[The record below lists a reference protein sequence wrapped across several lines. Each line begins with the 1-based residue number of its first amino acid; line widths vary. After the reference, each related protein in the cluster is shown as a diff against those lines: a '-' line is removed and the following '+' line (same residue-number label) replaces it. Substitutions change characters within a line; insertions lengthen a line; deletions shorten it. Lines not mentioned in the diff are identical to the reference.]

1 MVNSPEVGETIVFN
15 ADITGGENIANYDL
29 VWHFDESALE
39 LVSSDKGRYIPT
51 GGLSKGIGN
60 GDGTL
65 ETATFRVKAIKS
77 STVRLSGFFTAPN
90 GLIFIPTF
98 ESAEVNAFV
107 FGDVNRDGV
116 VDIRDVVLVATNF
129 GKPVPDEG
137 HPADVNADGMINI
150 VDLVKVAGAL
160 RDGDSAPTLLTH
172 ASELNLTKADVQ
184 KWLTQAQQLQLTDPT
199 SLRGIRFLEQLL
211 EALTPKETA
220 LLHNYP
226 NPFNPETWIP
236 YQLAQ
241 PADVTVTIY
250 AADGTL
256 VRKLDLGH
264 QPAGMYQSRNRAAH
278 WDGKNAVGEP
288 VASGVY
294 YYTLTAGDFS
304 ATRKMLILK

>member
-1 MVNSPEVGETIVFN
+1 MIS
-15 ADITGGENIANYDL
+15 
-29 VWHFDESALE
+29 
-39 LVSSDKGRYIPT
+39 
-51 GGLSKGIGN
+51 
-60 GDGTL
+60 
-65 ETATFRVKAIKS
+65 
-77 STVRLSGFFTAPN
+77 
-90 GLIFIPTF
+90 IPTF
-98 ESAEVNAFV
+98 ESAQVNAFV

-129 GKPVPDEG
+129 GNPVPEEG

-172 ASELNLTKADVQ
+172 ASEFNLTKADVQ

-236 YQLAQ
+236 YQLAK
-241 PADVTVTIY
+241 PADVN
-250 AADGTL
+250 DD
-256 VRKLDLGH
+256 DLCCRWYFG
-264 QPAGMYQSRNRAAH
+264 S
-278 WDGKNAVGEP
+278 E
-288 VASGVY
+288 
-294 YYTLTAGDFS
+294 T
-304 ATRKMLILK
+304 